1 MKRTGLSVSI
11 VVAMAGIVMWA
22 CGRTTGE
29 ELRPEL
35 VEGRWYLGINS
46 GRYVGSDTLVFDKDG
61 SFLDRK
67 SVRYSASDSGF
78 DFSVLL
84 RWSASGRWSLRGDT
98 LCVVY
103 GQGKPEVGFDRQS
116 FRIMPTESGA
126 DSAALGRLRKEMYD
140 CLCASLRDSIDAG
153 YRELTADTILL
164 GRIVSVTPGELVLSG
179 AGGNVRLVRPAL
191 AAEGDCGT

>member
-67 SVRYSASDSGF
+67 SVRYSSSDSGF

-84 RWSASGRWSLRGDT
+84 RWSASGKWSLRGDT

-103 GQGKPEVGFDRQS
+103 GQRKLEVGFDRQT
-116 FRIMPTESGA
+116 FRIMPSKSGA
-126 DSAALGRLRKEMYD
+126 DSVALGRLREEMYD
-140 CLCASLRDSIDAG
+140 CLCARLRDSIDAS
-153 YRELTADTILL
+153 YSALAADTVRL
-164 GRIVSVTPGELVLSG
+164 GRIVSMRSGELVLSS
-179 AGGNVRLVRPAL
+179 AEGNVRLVRPAF
-191 AAEGDCGT
+191 AAE